1 MAARRGNDLGGRPG
15 TFRRSRRVF
24 LEAIKTATPQA
35 NGQSDLR
42 HLFAYQPQ
50 SMRHLL
56 AFTQAVMRDTGPLPP
71 GECELI
77 AAMTSKDNHCLF

>member
-1 MAARRGNDLGGRPG
+1 VDDPRHRASPDPRHLEDHV
-15 TFRRSRRVF
+15 VF
-24 LEAIKTATPQA
+24 LEQLKTATPQV

-56 AFTQAVMRDTGPLPP
+56 AFTQAVMRDAGPLSA
-71 GECELI
+71 GECELV
-77 AAMTSKDNHCLF
+77 AAMTSKDNQCLF